1 VCPDTPGVPLVEAT
15 TDPAGNDRIPNGDVR
30 EPGAALPV

>member
-1 VCPDTPGVPLVEAT
+1 VVEVPI
-15 TDPAGNDRIPNGDVR
+15 DRAGNDRILNRDVR

>member
-1 VCPDTPGVPLVEAT
+1 VVEVPIDYA
-15 TDPAGNDRIPNGDVR
+15 DCDRILDRDVR